1 MALNPEEMRRRR
13 LQKEQERKQRAQA
26 QKKLWIRLAIA
37 AAVLLVCGAVI
48 LVIVLSGGDEPA
60 AEQPDQTQQTAQT
73 GNSEN
78 TEDTQDP
85 AQTED
90 PTEPQPAED
99 TTVIHLAA
107 AGDLNVTDTT
117 VDAGGVAYIYTD
129 AFLDVAHLLADA
141 DISVVNFEGG
151 LFGNPFGSETAS
163 APQSMLDALSKAGVD
178 LVQLANSYSISG
190 GVSGLR
196 NTINGVRMAGME
208 PLGVY
213 TDNAEFAKSKGYTI
227 REVNGVKVAFV
238 AFTKGMDG
246 MALPNGSENCVNV
259 LYTDYSS
266 TYQKVDTEG
275 ISKIM
280 DAAAAERPDVTI
292 VLVHWGS
299 EFNDTISSSQSKIL
313 SLLQSKGADAII
325 GTHPHYVQQMTL
337 DPETGN
343 FVAYSLGDFFGDAAR
358 AGSEYSVILDLEI
371 TKDHK
376 TGQTKITN
384 FTYTPIF
391 TVIEKGKP
399 ARVVRIHEAM
409 EAYNN
414 LYLERIDGATYEAM
428 AYALTRIE
436 ARVEAE
442 QK

>member
-13 LQKEQERKQRAQA
+13 LQKEQERQQRAQA

-37 AAVLLVCGAVI
+37 AAVLLVCGVVI
-48 LVIVLSGGDEPA
+48 LVIVLSGGDEPV
-60 AEQPDQTQQTAQT
+60 AEQPDQTDPAVQTDNTDNTQ
-73 GNSEN
+73 EPEQ
-78 TEDTQDP
+78 TEDT
-85 AQTED
+85 
-90 PTEPQPAED
+90 TEPQPEKN

-117 VDAGGVAYIYTD
+117 VDAGGVAYIYTE
-129 AFLDVAHLLADA
+129 AFLDVSHLLADA
-141 DISVVNFEGG
+141 DISVMNFEGG
-151 LFGNPFGSETAS
+151 LYGNPFGTETAS

-178 LVQLANSYSISG
+178 LVQLANSYSING

-196 NTINGVRMAGME
+196 NTINGVRVAGME

-213 TDNAEFAKSKGYTI
+213 ADNTEFAKSKGYTI
-227 REVNGVKVAFV
+227 RQVNGVKVAFV

-246 MALPNGSENCVNV
+246 MALPSGSENCVNV

-266 TYQKVDTEG
+266 TYQTVDTEC

-280 DAAAAERPDVTI
+280 DAAAAERPDITV

-299 EFNDTISSSQSKIL
+299 EFNDTISSSQKKIV

-325 GTHPHYVQQMTL
+325 GTHSHYVQQMTL

-376 TGQTKITN
+376 SGQTRITN

-399 ARVVRIHEAM
+399 ARVVRIRETM
-409 EAYNN
+409 EAYDN
-414 LYLERIDGATYEAM
+414 LFLERIDGATYEAM
-428 AYALTRIE
+428 AYALERIE
-436 ARVEAE
+436 ARITDGG
-442 QK
+442 